1 MPDTGSDAPREDWG
15 AQKSRVITWHDPAMT
30 AAASASMDGLD
41 FVRAIM
47 ERQVPTP
54 PLLRLL
60 QFNLVSVERGR
71 VVFTCQP
78 DESTY
83 NGIGVVQGGVVC
95 ALLDEAVGAAVH
107 SALPQG
113 KGLASIEIKVNYLR
127 AVRQSSGL
135 LTATGT
141 VVKSG
146 SRVAFSEGT
155 VTDASGALVAT
166 ASSSLV
172 IFDLANQERAPGGHA
187 SNP

>member
-1 MPDTGSDAPREDWG
+1 MPNTGSDAPRRRLGCPEVAGDH
-15 AQKSRVITWHDPAMT
+15 RHDPAMT

-95 ALLDEAVGAAVH
+95 ALLDQAVGAAVH
-107 SALPQG
+107 APC
-113 KGLASIEIKVNYLR
+113 LR
-127 AVRQSSGL
+127 A
-135 LTATGT
+135 
-141 VVKSG
+141 
-146 SRVAFSEGT
+146 RV
-155 VTDASGALVAT
+155 
-166 ASSSLV
+166 
-172 IFDLANQERAPGGHA
+172 
-187 SNP
+187 